1 MRATVDVSAYS
12 PLYPTSI
19 SRGNPNLQ
27 PYESENLDLA
37 YEHYYAEGS
46 YFAVNYFR
54 KDIDGYHGSQN
65 GSGSFNG
72 VTDIAQ
78 SEFFQT
84 LLAASE
90 DYVNWNGTITG
101 GANVMCATFDW
112 SCGSSFEQRT
122 NNFAW
127 ILAHDDGGQWWNYD
141 WSYEGDQPTL
151 AGGANTTFVSASGDP
166 LYQFSIFKPV
176 NKYSGT
182 LDGFEIAIQHLF
194 PDSNWGVLAN
204 VTLVSGDTDVDP
216 ARIGEQFAL
225 PGFGD
230 AGNLSVFYE
239 DDSLSARLSYNIRGE
254 TYAGQGEYNPLFIEE
269 RGQLDFSASYSIDD
283 NSSVF
288 FEAQNLTGEGV
299 RLYSRYEEMLF
310 LYQDHGSI
318 YRAGFRYRF

>member
-1 MRATVDVSAYS
+1 
-12 PLYPTSI
+12 
-19 SRGNPNLQ
+19 
-27 PYESENLDLA
+27 
-37 YEHYYAEGS
+37 
-46 YFAVNYFR
+46 
-54 KDIDGYHGSQN
+54 
-65 GSGSFNG
+65 
-72 VTDIAQ
+72 
-78 SEFFQT
+78 
-84 LLAASE
+84 
-90 DYVNWNGTITG
+90 
-101 GANVMCATFDW
+101 MCATFSW
-112 SCGSSFEQRT
+112 SCGSSFDQRT

-194 PDSNWGVLAN
+194 TDSNWGVLAN

-239 DDSLSARLSYNIRGE
+239 DDSLSARLSYNVRGE

-310 LYQDHGSI
+310 LYQDHVSI